1 MKKLSP
7 ITLCWV
13 SILGCI
19 IFIAVLCIRGD
30 RSQSINY
37 NNIRKIQLGIAKEDV
52 LSILGMPSAVDGDT
66 FKYTQKALPFG
77 CYSKL
82 WVHFESNCVREVYGK
97 KKNIFWDEEDVYWL
111 SAERGVWESISFEYA
126 FPQKIKGSP
135 IKKGGKGDGKKEK
148 GFAH

>member
-97 KKNIFWDEEDVYWL
+97 KK
-111 SAERGVWESISFEYA
+111 
-126 FPQKIKGSP
+126 KIYFGMKRMCIGYQQNEGCGSRYRLNMLFH
-135 IKKGGKGDGKKEK
+135 KK
-148 GFAH
+148 